1 LAERCTSFGVSFR
14 KQPIGQTA
22 HKKEERKMKKTI
34 IATLMAGTMVLGM
47 TACGTKPAETTVAP
61 TTTTTVEETAVET
74 TAETTPAQ
82 SETPAISFSGGTGLI
97 TNVQATNITYEEV
110 DMGEYYGDP
119 SLAGM
124 TAPVYRA
131 QANQDIVITF
141 MSNEAFTLWTV
152 DTTQSCKVKD
162 GCTLTKDGNTY
173 TLTIPA
179 NTFSAGNI
187 CFIMIKTEDYEE
199 NADGTLRSGN
209 MITTNFEIV

>member
-1 LAERCTSFGVSFR
+1 
-14 KQPIGQTA
+14 
-22 HKKEERKMKKTI
+22 MKKTI

-47 TACGTKPAETTVAP
+47 TACGTKPAKTTVSP
-61 TTTTTVEETAVET
+61 TTTTTVEETTVETTDETTPTETT
-74 TAETTPAQ
+74 TAETTPTQ
-82 SETPAISFSGGTGLI
+82 PEFPAVSFSGGTDLI
-97 TNVQATNITYEEV
+97 TNIQATNITYEEV

-141 MSNEAFTLWTV
+141 MSNEALALLTV
-152 DTTQSCKVKD
+152 NTAQNNKVKD
-162 GCTLTKDGNTY
+162 GCTLTKDGNIY

-179 NTFSAGNI
+179 NTFSAGDI

>member
-1 LAERCTSFGVSFR
+1 MAERCTSFGVSFR

-47 TACGTKPAETTVAP
+47 TACGTKPTETTVAP
-61 TTTTTVEETAVET
+61 TTTTTVEETTVET

-209 MITTNFEIV
+209 VITTNFEIV

>member
-1 LAERCTSFGVSFR
+1 
-14 KQPIGQTA
+14 
-22 HKKEERKMKKTI
+22 MKKTI

-47 TACGTKPAETTVAP
+47 TACGTKLTETTVAP
-61 TTTTTVEETAVET
+61 TTTTTVEETTVET

-209 MITTNFEIV
+209 VITTNFEIV